1 MTHPHDHSDPAHVS
15 LLEAVD
21 VSVSYDG
28 ETLAVEHASFC
39 IDEGDLVAV
48 VGANGSGKSTLF
60 KALAGFVNHD
70 GDVIINGRRCHHLE
84 RQSIAYI
91 PQQSDIDLRFPITVA
106 EVVAAGRRRFHGR
119 RMRPGR
125 ADAVSVSA
133 SLAAVDLAGA
143 ENTLLS
149 TLSGGQ
155 VQRVLIARA
164 IAQEASVM
172 LLDESMS
179 GVDERH
185 VDELMALF
193 ADLCASG
200 TAILVSTHDLA
211 LVRARFPR
219 CLTINRRVL
228 GDGDP
233 STELAGERL
242 ERLFSRVGN
251 GDAGNGA

>member
-1 MTHPHDHSDPAHVS
+1 MTDTAA

-28 ETLAVEHASFC
+28 ETNALDQATFR
-39 IDEGDLVAV
+39 IDAGDLVAV
-48 VGANGSGKSTLF
+48 VGPNGSGKSTLF
-60 KALAGFVNHD
+60 KALAGFVDHD
-70 GDVIINGRRCHHLE
+70 GDVVIRGRRCHHLE

-91 PQQSDIDLRFPITVA
+91 PQQTDVDLRFPVTVA
-106 EVVAAGRRRFHGR
+106 EVVAAGRRRFHRG
-119 RMRPGR
+119 RMRLR
-125 ADAVSVSA
+125 ADDQVRISA

-143 ENTLLS
+143 EDRLLS

-164 IAQEASVM
+164 IAQEADVM

-185 VDELMALF
+185 VDDLMTLF
-193 ADLCASG
+193 ADICANG
-200 TAILVSTHDLA
+200 TAILVSTHDLG
-211 LVRARFPR
+211 LVRSRFPR
-219 CLTINRRVL
+219 CLTVNRSVL

-233 STELAGERL
+233 ATELSGERM
-242 ERLFSRVGN
+242 ERLFTRSTTNDTGHDR
-251 GDAGNGA
+251 